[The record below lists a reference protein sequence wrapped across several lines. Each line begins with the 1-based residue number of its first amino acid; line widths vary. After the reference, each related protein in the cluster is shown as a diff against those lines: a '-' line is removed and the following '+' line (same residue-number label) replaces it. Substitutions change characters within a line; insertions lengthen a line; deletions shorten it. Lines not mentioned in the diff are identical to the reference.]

1 MEKISPYFTQDKES
15 GLFVPV
21 PDPKTTYLQH
31 PFGSPNTERPI
42 QHSGVVSQTN
52 DGTRIRVD
60 DDTGI
65 AFWPSYASGLDDLL
79 MRAITRGHMANGGM
93 TPVLMP
99 MLSTIVSKR
108 QAMVGTWTTTVTG
121 RKSPVKATL
130 DLMALADGSSMGPIE
145 FVQNII
151 GALDVD
157 NRGAII
163 AQVPIHLIAF
173 DDWDKYG
180 MTAEPMDERGSQG
193 RMRKSRKLYVLRMEQ
208 EDFQQF
214 RGVWT
219 VDGLHCFPTGNPEY
233 PYWIRKHR
241 GGKEGDA
248 WVLIHKDYGF
258 QLLQRSGGKSMHYAG
273 FGQSGTWRF
282 SPYAVKHMA
291 ISRMD
296 WEMLIAQPPR
306 GIVWASGLDTATQL
320 RDQLT
325 IYRQQLE
332 EEEILLYP
340 SVFFGGTT
348 GENSKVALIPW
359 VEPPHGYT
367 PPEWMDEVV
376 SNLASSFHMNETH
389 LRLKLGE
396 GAMTQSGVAESIEA
410 ETSISWMRQQI
421 ETVWNHI
428 APPRVIVTV
437 VWQSDRTIR
446 YMIESFRE
454 YSLAV
459 SRLQKQSPGAE
470 FQQEQVFTR
479 DEIRAMMTQTIGLE
493 IPDVE
498 GEEETS
504 TARSTGD
511 DLAQSSQGDYFSGR
525 GHGLIMLSELPA
537 EEWTAGR
544 VVYRTDQL
552 SAAVIT
558 GYSGNGPWVWI
569 MQGEREL
576 LTHARDCYT
585 VNSPESEGIGGEPVN
600 FQIEGEPAPAPPD
613 DEEELVI
620 DYDKLAREAEEEM
633 AEVGG
638 FDMND
643 PNWDWDPVERVW
655 YNVIT
660 GEVMDPQQMVI
671 IRDRYAD
678 GTADKYTDYTEEDK
692 KGDPGLS
699 LLGLLLVGA
708 ISLGTYEL
716 LMREAVSRSMLAQ
729 WMLGYGDIPAEGEDR
744 RAWERQVVDEWS
756 FLHAL
761 VNRIFGGEMSNPQ
774 IRANARLYFSG
785 TIGEYELARM
795 TGYQMALPAYPGDC
809 SSECCANDRCFI
821 LYTYINDDDD
831 GERIEAAWMRTA
843 AESCPTCLRRAAC
856 PPIIFY
862 PQTNEYENWD
872 CWIS

>member
-1 MEKISPYFTQDKES
+1 MDKVSPHFVQDKTT
-15 GLFVPV
+15 GIFVPL
-21 PDPKTTYLQH
+21 PEKSGTYVQH
-31 PFGSPNTERPI
+31 PFNSPNTENPI
-42 QHSGVVSQTN
+42 RRGVVAHGE
-52 DGTRIRVD
+52 DGTRLRFD

-65 AFWPSYASGLDDLL
+65 AFWPPYASGIDDLL

-93 TPVLMP
+93 TPVLLP
-99 MLSTIVSKR
+99 MLSTIVAKR

-121 RKSPVKATL
+121 KRSPVKATL
-130 DLMALADGSSMGPIE
+130 DLMALADGSSMGPID

-157 NRGAII
+157 NRGAMI
-163 AQVPIHLIAF
+163 AQVPFHLIGW

-180 MTAEPMDERGSQG
+180 MVAEPMKETGSRGRPRNSE
-193 RMRKSRKLYVLRMEQ
+193 KLFTLRMDQ
-208 EDFQQF
+208 EDFREV

-219 VDGLHCFPTGNPEY
+219 VDGLHCYPTGNPEY
-233 PYWIRKHR
+233 PFWIRKWR
-241 GGKEGDA
+241 DGKQGDA

-258 QLLQRSGGKSMHYAG
+258 QILQRSGPRSSHYAG

-325 IYRQQLE
+325 RYRDELTQ
-332 EEEILLYP
+332 EEILLYP

-348 GENSKVALIPW
+348 GENSKIALIPW
-359 VEPPHGYT
+359 TEPPHGYT
-367 PPEWMDEVV
+367 PPEWMDEVI

-396 GAMTQSGVAESIEA
+396 GAMTQSGVAEAIEA

-421 ETVWNHI
+421 ENVWNHI
-428 APPRVIVTV
+428 APPRITVTV

-446 YMIESFRE
+446 YQIESFRE

-479 DEIRAMMTQTIGLE
+479 DEIRAMLTQTIGLE
-493 IPDVE
+493 IPDIEADE
-498 GEEETS
+498 GTA
-504 TARSTGD
+504 TARDDGKDISNGLRFSADGSRGGHLARLSSLPSGD
-511 DLAQSSQGDYFSGR
+511 W
-525 GHGLIMLSELPA
+525 IP
-537 EEWTAGR
+537 GR
-544 VVYRTDQL
+544 VVWRTERL
-552 SAAVIT
+552 EPAVIT
-558 GYSGNGPWVWI
+558 GYSGRGEWLWI
-569 MQGEREL
+569 MQDGREI
-576 LTHARDCYT
+576 LTHARDCFAAPT
-585 VNSPESEGIGGEPVN
+585 QRGTVN
-600 FQIEGEPAPAPPD
+600 FQVEGDPAAPPPD
-613 DEEELVI
+613 DDEELVI
-620 DYDKLAREAEEEM
+620 NYNVLARQAEREM

-643 PNWDWDPVERVW
+643 PNWDWDPVDRVW
-655 YNVIT
+655 VNT
-660 GEVMDPQQMVI
+660 LTEEVMDPQMMVV

-678 GTADKYTDYTEEDK
+678 GTSDRYAPAEEEEDPS
-692 KGDPGLS
+692 DPSWLWLL
-699 LLGLLLVGA
+699 LLGSITLA
-708 ISLGTYEL
+708 TWEL
-716 LMREAVSRSMLAQ
+716 EMRDNVARAMLAQ
-729 WMLGYGDIPAEGEDR
+729 WMFASGGDVPTGADR
-744 RAWERQVVDEWS
+744 ELFEANIRSEWA
-756 FLHAL
+756 FLHGFAQ
-761 VNRIFGGEMSNPQ
+761 RMADDGMSDGQ
-774 IRANARLYFSG
+774 IRANTRLYFSG
-785 TIGEYELARM
+785 TIGEYELARA
-795 TGYQMALPAYPGDC
+795 TGYTMELPAYPGDC

-821 LYTYINDDDD
+821 SYVYIPGDDED
-831 GERIEAAWMRTA
+831 GRERIEAAWNRTA
-843 AESCPTCLRRAAC
+843 AESCPTCLKRDAC

-862 PQTNEYENWD
+862 PQTGEYENWD